1 MKLRNSYPFHAD
13 PPYQDRNVYIVGA
26 GFSREFDLPVVSDF
40 LNRMRDS
47 RAWLH
52 QQSRETELEAV
63 DSLFEFRLAASSAAE
78 RIQVNLENIEELF
91 SLAAASLDVSSSASN
106 AVHAIAATLD
116 YSETV
121 AEKRLERISVR
132 KGRRVPSTWTLER
145 APGDTAVYTCPLME
159 LFMLTLF
166 GLPEDR
172 AEGRDDTFIT
182 FNYDTMPEDALHSLG
197 IPFTYVIPYLRDA
210 VDIEESGRCTR
221 PSVESLAS
229 VLYNGIKIL
238 KPHGSVNWADDG
250 AKIAIHGTYEDIRRK
265 RKTPMLL
272 PPTWQKNM
280 GRSLLMVWSQ
290 AVLALRMATNI
301 VVIGYSMPPADQ
313 HFKYLLAAGLRG
325 NISLR
330 RILFVNPAPDEA
342 SIFKVLRADLKA
354 QHVVEIIQCT
364 ARDFVLAGGRRVNRA
379 RPDFLRG

>member
-1 MKLRNSYPFHAD
+1 MKLRNSYPFHNN

-26 GFSREFDLPVVSDF
+26 GFSKEFDLPVVSDF

-78 RIQVNLENIEELF
+78 RIRVNLENIEELF
-91 SLAAASLDVSSSASN
+91 SLASASLEVSSS

-121 AEKRLERISVR
+121 AQKPRERIAVR

-197 IPFTYVIPYLRDA
+197 IPFTYAIPYARDA
-210 VDIEESGRCTR
+210 VDIEESARCTR

-238 KPHGSVNWADDG
+238 KLHGSVNWADDG
-250 AKIAIHGTYEDIRRK
+250 AKIAIHGTYEDVRRK
-265 RKTPMLL
+265 RKAPMLL

-280 GRSLLMVWSQ
+280 GHPLLVVWSQ
-290 AVLALRMATNI
+290 AVLALRMATNV

-313 HFKYLLAAGLRG
+313 HFKYLLAAGLQG

-354 QHVVEIIQCT
+354 QHVVEIIHGT
-364 ARDFVLAGGRRVNRA
+364 AREFVLAGGQRVNRA
-379 RPDFLRG
+379 RPEFLRG